1 MTESVSDRV
10 HLAQKIV
17 AVKQRVAQ
25 AISDEFFLHHPEWA
39 TRYGARGRQFCTDDA
54 CFHMDF
60 LAGAIEAGSP
70 EAFADYSRWTER
82 MLAARGIAAHILE
95 ENLAQMEKQLS
106 LILLGEERKAVLAFL
121 TRGREACLNRPRF
134 IPSFPETSSAW

>member
-39 TRYGARGRQFCTDDA
+39 TRYGVRGRQFARTTRAFIWISWPEPLKRVRPKRLQITRAGRNA
-54 CFHMDF
+54 C
-60 LAGAIEAGSP
+60 
-70 EAFADYSRWTER
+70 
-82 MLAARGIAAHILE
+82 
-95 ENLAQMEKQLS
+95 
-106 LILLGEERKAVLAFL
+106 
-121 TRGREACLNRPRF
+121 
-134 IPSFPETSSAW
+134 

>member
-1 MTESVSDRV
+1 EARAQRRWWPARTQPFTRRRLRGGIGSWPQPALGPRAGSGGLSAMTESVSDRV
-10 HLAQKIV
+10 HLAQKIG

-82 MLAARGIAAHILE
+82 MLAARGIAE
-95 ENLAQMEKQLS
+95 
-106 LILLGEERKAVLAFL
+106 
-121 TRGREACLNRPRF
+121 
-134 IPSFPETSSAW
+134 